1 MRYIGVDLHTNSLT
15 VCYLNEDGQEA
26 LATYALSELPAFV
39 ASLQAE
45 DQVAVE
51 ATGNTRYFVAQVQAQ
66 VAQVVIV
73 NPSQFEVIRKSV
85 KKTDKNDARTLAFF
99 LSKGMLPTARLKDE
113 FSAQMNSLA
122 QTRDKFVKLRTTLI
136 NKIQALHNGH
146 GIKSQKSAFKS
157 EKGLQA
163 ALARN
168 WDEIVRIELEVLVGQ
183 IRSLN
188 AGLKKLEAQ
197 MEKSGKE
204 MPGYENL
211 TRIKGIG
218 AGLGRDWGGIGAG
231 LGRDWGGIG
240 AGLGRDWGGI
250 EAKSAAILL
259 SVIGD
264 VNDFESEKKLESYFG
279 VVPKVAN
286 SNETVNHG
294 RITKRGSK
302 LGRTT
307 LVQCTLI
314 AIKYSPYLR
323 KFYDRKKAA
332 KGAGKAIIATARKFL
347 GIVYNTLKNNW
358 MFEDFPNFVIA
369 ES

>member
-1 MRYIGVDLHTNSLT
+1 MRMRYVGVDLHTNSLT
-15 VCYLNEDGQEA
+15 VCYLPEDGQEA
-26 LATYALSELPAFV
+26 LATYKLSELSAFV
-39 ASLQAE
+39 ESLQKD

-51 ATGNTRYFVAQVQAQ
+51 ATGNTRYFVGQIQAQ
-66 VAQVVIV
+66 VAQVVVV

-85 KKTDKNDARTLAFF
+85 KKTDKNDARLLAFF
-99 LSKGMLPTARLKDE
+99 LRKEMLPTARLKDTR
-113 FSAQMNSLA
+113 SAQMNSLA
-122 QTRDKFVKLRTTLI
+122 QTRDKFVKLRTTLL
-136 NKIQALHNGH
+136 NKIHAIHNGH
-146 GIKSQKSAFKS
+146 GIKSRKSAFKS

-163 ALARN
+163 ALARE

-188 AGLKKLEAQ
+188 EGIKKLEAQ
-197 MEKSGKE
+197 MSKSGKE
-204 MPGYENL
+204 MPGHENL
-211 TRIKGIG
+211 TSIKGIG
-218 AGLGRDWGGIGAG
+218 T
-231 LGRDWGGIG
+231 
-240 AGLGRDWGGI
+240 
-250 EAKSAAILL
+250 KSAAILL

-264 VNDFESEKKLESYFG
+264 VNDFASEKKLESYFG
-279 VVPKVAN
+279 VVPKVSN

-347 GIVYNTLKNNW
+347 GIIYNTLKNNW
-358 MFEDFPNFVIA
+358 VFADFPNFVLA